1 MLPRAN
7 LPKEVMGYP
16 DFPIPEGPESYLSR
30 TQILDFLNAYCDH
43 FALRS
48 YIRVS
53 VQNCKKMQRCKM
65 PALNIV
71 YILSEL
77 LLNIN
82 SRIIKYYCVGVSN
95 IIILTCVDESYM
107 AHNDYSFSSP

>member
-1 MLPRAN
+1 MLPRTN

-16 DFPIPEGPESYLSR
+16 DFPISEGPESYLSR

-43 FALRS
+43 FALRP

-53 VQNCKKMQRCKM
+53 VQNCKKNAAMQNVCIKYY
-65 PALNIV
+65 V

-77 LLNIN
+77 LLNMN
-82 SRIIKYYCVGVSN
+82 SHTIKYY
-95 IIILTCVDESYM
+95 
-107 AHNDYSFSSP
+107 